1 MRKGAIIIL
10 AVLMAS
16 LLVAQ
21 VDALAFGASITA
33 GKGWAGGASFAKVTV
48 TSAEKSSAIDSEGGS
63 HHSGWEKDAAKT
75 AAFTRVKAVSV
86 SPDCSGAGAEAAA
99 GAAGLAVAI

>member
-16 LLVAQ
+16 LLVSQ
-21 VDALAFGASITA
+21 VDALAAAGSITGGLGHA
-33 GKGWAGGASFAKVTV
+33 QGGWFAKVTV

-63 HHSGWEKDAAKT
+63 HHSGWEIDAAKT
-75 AAFTRVKAVSV
+75 SAFTSVKAVAV
-86 SPDCSGAGAEAAA
+86 GPDAKAAAAA
-99 GAAGLAVAI
+99 GAAGFAVAI

>member
-21 VDALAFGASITA
+21 VDAKAFGGSITLGA
-33 GKGWAGGASFAKVTV
+33 GKAVGSGFASVSV
-48 TSAEKSSAIDSEGGS
+48 LSAEKSSAVDSQGGS
-63 HHSGWEKDAAKT
+63 RHSGWEFDAAKT
-75 AAFTRVKAVSV
+75 SAFTSVKTVAV
-86 SPDCSGAGAEAAA
+86 SPDCSGAGAVAGAGAA
-99 GAAGLAVAI
+99 GAAFAK

>member
-33 GKGWAGGASFAKVTV
+33 GKGCAVGNNFAKVTV
-48 TSAEKSSAIDSEGGS
+48 ISAEKSSAIDSEGGS
-63 HHSGWEKDAAKT
+63 RHCCWEKDAAKT
-75 AAFTRVKAVSV
+75 SAFTSVKAVAV
-86 SPDCSGAGAEAAA
+86 GPCGAGAEAVA
-99 GAAGLAVAI
+99 GAAGIAVAA

>member
-21 VDALAFGASITA
+21 VDALAFGGSAT
-33 GKGWAGGASFAKVTV
+33 GGAGRAVGFSFAKVTV
-48 TSAEKSSAIDSEGGS
+48 TTAEKSSAIDSQGGS
-63 HHSGWEKDAAKT
+63 HHSGWEIDAAKT
-75 AAFTRVKAVSV
+75 SAFTSVKAVAVGPS
-86 SPDCSGAGAEAAA
+86 AGAEAAA
-99 GAAGLAVAI
+99 GAIGAAVAI

>member
-16 LLVAQ
+16 LLVSQ
-21 VDALAFGASITA
+21 VDALAAAGSITGGLGHA
-33 GKGWAGGASFAKVTV
+33 QGGWFAKVTV

-63 HHSGWEKDAAKT
+63 HHHGWEKDAAKT
-75 AAFTRVKAVSV
+75 AAFTSVKAVAV
-86 SPDCSGAGAEAAA
+86 GPCGAGAEAAA
-99 GAAGLAVAI
+99 GAAGIAVAV